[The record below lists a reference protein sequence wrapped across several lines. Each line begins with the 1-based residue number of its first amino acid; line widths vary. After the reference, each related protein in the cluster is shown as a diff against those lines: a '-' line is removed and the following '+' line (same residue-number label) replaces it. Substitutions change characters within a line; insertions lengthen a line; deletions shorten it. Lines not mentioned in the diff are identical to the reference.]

1 MQRSVS
7 HGRTVKSAFLVILMI
22 IMTQVGYLDLINSP
36 RTGNDSFDEESSVME
51 TGGAGS
57 SNILTPSVDGADL
70 IIGEAMEDIT
80 FQYNSSQAS
89 MPVGVPVGILSGC
102 PYIEMSHV
110 MDSNDNHHLAHFDT
124 CNSDGLYYSTNS
136 GGSWTTTQID
146 SAAPNRYTGFDNA
159 IVVDSND
166 NPHIVYRKGDLNSA
180 HGSFL
185 AHTTLSNGAWSSP
198 TILDQTAFRHISMVI
213 DSSDNIHI
221 ASNDFIQGGIV
232 NYTSNAG
239 GTWSSETVH
248 NVGNGYSEDTSIA
261 IDSAGNV
268 YIAIVETS
276 SGGTGPLH
284 VYDNSGSSWSSDFI
298 AASSDG
304 ENIELVIDSNDV
316 KHLYYDDGG
325 IVLKNDASG
334 SWSSDLYT
342 LTGNT
347 ANQLGDMVVESDG
360 TVHIVSKYT
369 PFCCASFQYATNK
382 SGSWVNDEIA
392 SISSWS
398 FGSYDALAV
407 DSQGD
412 MHYFFRN
419 GSVYNTGTLFH
430 LIEGGVST
438 AGSGSGS
445 SNPSTFAYAN
455 NKVST
460 SLYNTCAILD
470 NGDLK
475 CWGWDYSGQ
484 LGDGGSNT
492 DTNTPSSTAI
502 DLGTGRT
509 AVAVGAGSATCAILD
524 NGDLKCWGT
533 GFLGYGQNIAN
544 TSAPL
549 STAVNLG
556 TGRTAIAL
564 SVGGSHICAILD
576 NGELKCWGYDFFG
589 QVGDGGNN
597 TDQYSPVS
605 VDLGTGRTAVAISAG
620 SWHTCAILDN
630 GDLKCWGYN
639 AYGQLGDGNIGAGFS
654 RNTPNSTAINLG
666 TGRTAVAV
674 AAGEAHTCA
683 ILDNGD
689 LKCWGKGYHG
699 QLGIGGTNDQ
709 STPPSTAI
717 NLGSGRTAIAISAG
731 QAYTCAILDN
741 GDLKC
746 WGRDNEGQLG
756 DGGTTH
762 SSHTYIATPPSSPIS
777 LGTGRQTVA
786 VSGNHEHTCAILDNG
801 EMKCWGHDYKGQLG
815 DGGSN
820 VDQYSPVSVSGSNTW
835 SNSTTASSGSGS
847 GSGSGSSGG
856 SGSMTN
862 VTGATC
868 TVSPAL
874 PTGLSIDS
882 NTCTISGTPSVATS
896 NTTYTITA
904 VILGTTFQ
912 TDIWLSSSNFG
923 EITSPVD
930 GATLQLGEAM
940 TPITLNYTSQAPQGS
955 TINGNG
961 SFWHALSSSNL
972 NLPSNYNPGR
982 YMSIV
987 VGDTIYF
994 DASCGT
1000 SAQSLCGGREL
1011 WAYDT
1016 SNGTGWLAAEI
1027 GPSMYSG
1034 RPGHTW
1040 ETAHLIGDTIYFP
1053 ANSEGASNQNKFD
1066 LHAFDT
1072 SNQSWWKVINGTHQY
1087 SPFTEF
1093 SQVVGDTLFFGYN
1106 DEVTGEELW
1115 AHRPSNGSTW
1125 QVADL
1130 NTYSGSN
1137 SSYPGE
1143 KLAVVVDDVLY
1154 FSAYSSS
1161 APGMRLHAHNPSN
1174 GSTWIASNDVT
1185 LPCMP
1190 YGFDYCKSVV
1200 LNDIIYFQGREASG
1214 TTSGNELWAYNTLNN
1229 SAWLA
1234 ADINPWNHNSGGNYG
1249 NPGYHFMISI
1259 GNEIYFDATGEN
1271 NDRSHDV
1278 WGYNTVNETAWLAY
1292 DIRPYSTSGGSAEPG
1307 RKLAHAIGDK
1317 LYFDTHYPGNAQY
1330 EGLHVYD
1337 TSTHQGWKNE
1347 NIREVHAGVG
1357 NDGTIVIGDNLIFSA
1372 TIPLNQIDP
1381 CTQASGTG
1389 GLFIHT
1395 QSNNTTWQPHDCAL
1409 SGYTNFGTYIMTLI
1423 GDKLYLNVG
1432 TIDVEIYTYYP
1443 QELTTNTPPPTTWET
1458 EPPLPAGMSVSG
1470 GTISGTPSVYASNQT
1485 YTIYANQSGYSTTH
1499 DLYFSVDNAY
1509 PHTVVEDQ
1517 PIDAI
1522 GFHPAFWDG
1531 TTTWTASPSLPNSLS
1546 QDSATGEITGTVDD
1560 VMTGTYTVTA
1570 THSSGAT
1577 ETFSFSIDSLL
1588 DTDGD
1593 GLPDD
1598 LPSTYNPANPPT
1610 SGLIADDDDDGDG
1623 LLDSVETGTGFYING
1638 QDTGTDPLDP
1648 DTDGDGICD
1657 GPNAVPP
1664 VCIAGP
1670 DPSPNGNTPPP
1681 TLVALNNTD
1690 IGTLPPYM
1698 LVPGGTFE
1706 ISPALPASLSIDPN
1720 TGEITGMPTQ
1730 TLDNT
1735 TFSVWSNHTDGTSL
1749 TYDFTIEILED
1760 SDGDGMP
1767 DELPDDYDPTNPDS
1781 PGLIEDLD
1789 DDNDG
1794 NSDIDEAA
1802 DGTNPTNPDTD
1813 GDGMCDGPVASPPDC
1828 VAGPDAFPLDPSAD
1842 TDTDGDGQPDTL
1854 NPPSTSDPALIEDM
1868 DDDGDGLDDIYETN
1882 TGIYN
1887 DATDTGTDPLDPDT
1901 DNDGICDGPND
1912 VLPICVAGPDEDFG
1926 VAIVGAVYLIN
1937 NTGMVTLEPKYA
1949 GEDVYEISPDLPA
1962 GVNINPQNGFI
1973 SGTPTEVIGNTTY
1986 TVYGNNTQGGGVF
1999 FTFDLQVLEDTD
2011 GDGMPNQLPED
2022 YPTNDENYDLIE
2034 DLDDDGDGALDTA
2047 ETGTGI
2053 YNGSGDMG
2061 TDPLD
2066 PDTDNDGICDG
2077 PNSVP
2082 PVCIAGPDSNPVG
2095 TGPLGPTVLVNNT
2108 EMTPLPPAN
2117 AVPGAI
2123 WAVSPD
2129 LPAGLTLDVNT
2140 GIISGTPLEA
2150 MDNTTFTLWANTSEP
2165 RSVESTFWLEILE
2178 DTDGDGMPDQLP
2190 DDYPDTGLPPYDLVE
2205 DLDDDADGTPDVD
2218 EATNGTDS
2226 LNPDTDG
2233 DGFCDGPDAVVGVCF
2248 AGPDSHPLD
2257 PALPVNTDGDAF
2269 PDDDPDGDG
2278 GLIADDDDDNDGYLD
2293 TVEIACLSNKTDA
2306 NDVPSD
2312 MDGDGICDNEDND
2325 MDGDGILNVDE
2336 TNTGIYNST
2345 SDTGTDH
2352 ANPDTDGDG
2361 VCDGPATP
2369 DVAICIA
2376 GPDAFPNDPA
2386 ASLDTDGDGMPDELT
2401 GESTTG
2407 LMEDLDD
2414 DNDTIDD
2421 ATEEMCGTDP
2431 KIVNL
2436 LPDIDGDGTC
2446 DALDDNDDREF
2457 NMTYDSQYV
2466 DLFVNKTMVD
2476 FLPNVTGLGEVAS
2489 WELVGELPEGLT
2501 FGWSPARD
2509 AMLDGGIRGTPTN
2522 YSEEPVNITVWAN
2535 NSNYQQSFALSITV
2549 FNDTDND
2556 SLPDSLP
2563 ANYTG
2568 NLTEDFDDDNDGYY
2582 DQDEI
2587 ACGSDPLDIGSNPEN
2602 TDGDICEQLQGDG
2615 KDDEEDGLAWWC
2627 FPLCFLL
2634 LLLLLIPLFLLR
2646 DKVITVYDDAEPE
2659 NTTSKPKFAEGGGAK
2674 DSPFIIKPLKT
2685 VKPGSIVVS
2694 KELITITDI
2703 TPGLKIKSVDY
2714 FDRENESRFMM
2725 QDESGSDE
2733 GVRMIVAD
2741 DDGIM
2746 KFRLLFDDSL
2756 NPTLAGGEFRGA
2768 IKVGH
2773 KSVYFTW
2780 DIKVKPD
2787 PEYVKEQK
2795 RLEAERKKAKK
2806 QREKEAA
2813 EAEKKAKIEA
2823 ELAVIAEAEEKAKL
2837 EAEEAEAAKKAE
2849 EEALAAIAAAEA
2861 EEKAQKKAEK
2871 DAKAAKAAEAKAKK
2885 EAAAAEK
2892 KAKKEAE
2899 EAEKKAKAE
2908 ADAKAE
2914 EEAQKKAK
2922 AEEEAQKKAEK
2933 DAKAAEAKA
2942 KKEAAAAEKKAKKEA
2957 EEAEKKAKAA
2967 EEKAAKEAEEKAK
2980 KAAAKKPATT
2990 KEAKKEEEIQRVKSR
3005 AKTINFK
3012 VLGVASSTKLKSEVK
3027 KGAKTLEVADAKEFA
3042 DSGSAAITDDKGS
3055 TVITWTGKDGNTLTG
3070 VGGVTRVFGKASVV
3084 MVKDDLQ
3091 VIKGIGP
3098 FIEEKLNALGITTYR
3113 QIANMNAKLETQVNE
3128 AIEFFP
3134 GRVKRDQWVAQAKI
3148 LLGEDAKLDQKALKE
3163 AEELERIAQKAETID
3178 FATLGVATLDQKDDL
3193 QTIKGIGPFIA
3204 DKLYALGIYTFEQV
3218 GNMTPKIEEE
3228 VNKAIEFFPG
3238 RVKRDE
3244 WAKQAREL
3252 HKGKK

>member
-862 VTGATC
+862 VSGATC

-874 PTGLSIDS
+874 PTGLNIDS

-930 GATLQLGEAM
+930 GATLQLGETM

-1000 SAQSLCGGREL
+1000 SAQSLCTGQEL

-1027 GPSMYSG
+1027 GPSVYSG

-1185 LPCMP
+1185 LTCMP
-1190 YGFDYCKSVV
+1190 YGFEYCKSVV
-1200 LNDIIYFQGREASG
+1200 LNDIIYFQGREPSG

-1234 ADINPWNHNSGGNYG
+1234 AEINPWNSGVGNG
-1249 NPGYHFMISI
+1249 DPGYHFMISI
-1259 GNEIYFDATGEN
+1259 GDEIYFDATGEN

-1292 DIRPYSTSGGSAEPG
+1292 DMVPYSTSGGSAEPG
-1307 RKLAHAIGDK
+1307 RELAHAIGDK
-1317 LYFDTHYPGNAQY
+1317 LYFDSSLTSPLPAQQLY
-1330 EGLHVYD
+1330 VYD
-1337 TSTHQGWKNE
+1337 TSTHQGWQNE
-1347 NIREVHAGVG
+1347 DIRYVLSGVG
-1357 NDGTIVIGDNLIFSA
+1357 NDGTIVIGDNLIFEAS
-1372 TIPLNQIDP
+1372 TPYSQNNP
-1381 CTQASGTG
+1381 CGASGTS

-1409 SGYTNFGTYIMTLI
+1409 FGYSNFGTYIMTLI
-1423 GDKLYLNVG
+1423 GDKLYVNVG
-1432 TIDVEIYTYYP
+1432 TSNAEIYTYYP

-1623 LLDSVETGTGFYING
+1623 LLDSVETDTGFYING

-1690 IGTLPPYM
+1690 IGTLSPYM

-1706 ISPALPASLSIDPN
+1706 ISPDLPASLSIDPN
-1720 TGEITGMPTQ
+1720 TGEITGTPTQ

-1735 TFSVWSNHTDGTSL
+1735 TFTVWSNHTDGTSL

-1962 GVNINPQNGFI
+1962 GVIINPQNGFI